1 MRNPINAKVREI
13 KPSGI
18 RRFFDI
24 ANEIPGVISLGVGE
38 PDFDTPWIVR
48 DEGMYT
54 LQKGRTFYTANAGLA
69 ELRQEICRYL
79 ERRYNLHYSPEDETV
94 VTVGGSEAIDLA
106 LRAMLDPGDEVVYAE
121 PCYVSYL
128 PCIVL
133 ADGVPVAIP
142 LQEKNQFRL
151 TKEELEAAD
160 HSENKSTDSFLSQQS
175 NRRRYVQRGPGS
187 DR

>member
-1 MRNPINAKVREI
+1 MLRCGEI

-69 ELRQEICRYL
+69 ELHQEICLYL

-106 LRAMLDPGDEVVYAE
+106 LRAMLDPGDEVVYARRFAMF
-121 PCYVSYL
+121 PIFRASYW
-128 PCIVL
+128 
-133 ADGVPVAIP
+133 
-142 LQEKNQFRL
+142 L
-151 TKEELEAAD
+151 TGFP
-160 HSENKSTDSFLSQQS
+160 SLSRC
-175 NRRRYVQRGPGS
+175 RRRTNPV
-187 DR
+187 